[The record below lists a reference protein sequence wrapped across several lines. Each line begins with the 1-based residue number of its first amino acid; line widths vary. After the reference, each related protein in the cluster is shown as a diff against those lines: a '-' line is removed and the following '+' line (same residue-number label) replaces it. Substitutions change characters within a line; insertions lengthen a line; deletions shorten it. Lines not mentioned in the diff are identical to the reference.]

1 METENLRRQMM
12 PQITISLKW
21 NQEQDQNLNPSLLHL
36 NFTLFFFFLPCPAA
50 SGILGTELITPA
62 MQAWHPNH

>member
-1 METENLRRQMM
+1 MEIENLRGQMM

-36 NFTLFFFFLPCPAA
+36 NSTLFFFFGHALRLVG
-50 SGILGTELITPA
+50 S
-62 MQAWHPNH
+62 